1 MFKIDNEKE
10 LFSFLK
16 ILAEESVNKSKKQ
29 LNETTDELSNSF
41 KKRLASEEEL
51 YEQEEADPELDAG
64 AAEEETPEEDEA
76 QDNSDQEEPEE
87 KPRSDNQEELKASLD
102 ALERNINALRAGRS
116 LKDSTVESQLEIY
129 FDRLGD
135 DEKELMV
142 LFIRE
147 LSKILSGEID
157 GNTAADPNKDPYNLD
172 VVSSDEPE
180 VKPTTDSTPS
190 EEETGQEEV
199 EMDEPEE
206 DEGDEEDTSPPIKVG
221 EPQNLAE
228 IRKRIKKLMSR

>member
-16 ILAEESVNKSKKQ
+16 ILAEESVNKSKNQ

-51 YEQEEADPELDAG
+51 YEQEEEADPELDAG
-64 AAEEETPEEDEA
+64 APEEDAA
-76 QDNSDQEEPEE
+76 QDDSAQEEPEE
-87 KPRSDNQEELKASLD
+87 EPEEQPRSDNQEELKASLD

-157 GNTAADPNKDPYNLD
+157 GNSAADPNKDPYNLD

-180 VKPTTDSTPS
+180 VEPATDSTPA
-190 EEETGQEEV
+190 QEEPAQE
-199 EMDEPEE
+199 EMETEEPEE
-206 DEGDEEDTSPPIKVG
+206 DEEEDTSPPIKVG